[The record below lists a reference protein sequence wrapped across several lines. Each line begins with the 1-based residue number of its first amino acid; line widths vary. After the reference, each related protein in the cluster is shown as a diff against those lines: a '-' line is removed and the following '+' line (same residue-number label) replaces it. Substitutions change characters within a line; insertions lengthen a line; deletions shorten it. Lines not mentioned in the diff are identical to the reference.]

1 MFERA
6 GYDAAK
12 SRGEKTRTR
21 FSWDFGTVSTRRSP
35 PIPPGCATWKHFPDK
50 RKRIWR
56 EQLNANASPHPS
68 NISSLVP
75 DYASR
80 FKKVSQRHF
89 ARLISP
95 FSSSSQTY
103 PFANILDRP

>member
-1 MFERA
+1 MQPRA
-6 GYDAAK
+6 EA
-12 SRGEKTRTR
+12 
-21 FSWDFGTVSTRRSP
+21 
-35 PIPPGCATWKHFPDK
+35 
-50 RKRIWR
+50 RKRERVSLEILALFPLDGHRLFHRVALR
-56 EQLNANASPHPS
+56 ENIFPTNVNESDANSSTNASPHPS
-68 NISSLVP
+68 NISSPVP